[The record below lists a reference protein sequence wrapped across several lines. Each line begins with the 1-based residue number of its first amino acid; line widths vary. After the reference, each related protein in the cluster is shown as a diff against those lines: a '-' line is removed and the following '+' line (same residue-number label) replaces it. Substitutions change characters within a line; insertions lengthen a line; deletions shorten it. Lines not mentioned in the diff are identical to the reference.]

1 MRLKTTQL
9 TIDALLAAMCAV
21 LGGLLKIDL
30 RVIKITLESFPVLMA
45 AFMFGPLDGALVGG
59 IGTFIYQMLAY
70 PLSAT
75 TPLWILPY
83 VITGALAGA
92 YAKKHHFQNTPE
104 QIRLCIAFSELLL
117 LVLNTAVIYTD
128 AKIYGYYSFAYVFGA
143 VWTRLAISCV
153 KVVLYSVFTHAL
165 LVKMSYYT
173 RNGRSG
179 GRI

>member
-45 AFMFGPLDGALVGG
+45 AFMYGPLDGALVGG
-59 IGTFIYQMLAY
+59 VGTFIYQMLAY

-75 TPLWILPY
+75 TVLWILPY
-83 VITGALAGA
+83 VITGALTGL
-92 YAKKHHFQNTPE
+92 YARKHAFQNTPK
-104 QIRLCIAFSELLL
+104 QLRLAILFAELML
-117 LVLNTAVIYTD
+117 LVMNTGVICID
-128 AKIYGYYSFAYVFGA
+128 AKLYGYYSFAYVFGA
-143 VWTRLAISCV
+143 IWARLAVAAAKI
-153 KVVLYSVFTHAL
+153 VLYGVFTPPL